1 MRQFVAAPAA
11 RHRSHAGPWFLF
23 RRSLVPLLLLAGSIS
38 LYISPQSRAF
48 MARTVANNAR
58 GGMIAVRGEDGGKR
72 DSVLFLEG
80 KGEKNK
86 EGKRE
91 RKREG
96 EG

>member
-1 MRQFVAAPAA
+1 
-11 RHRSHAGPWFLF
+11 
-23 RRSLVPLLLLAGSIS
+23 
-38 LYISPQSRAF
+38 
-48 MARTVANNAR
+48 
-58 GGMIAVRGEDGGKR
+58 MIAVRGEDGGKR